1 MIVYVLQRNITLFL
15 VNMSINNTHIYYHFI
30 VTCIFFSKWKKKVEL
45 NNQLEERQHSY
56 VKYLDKI

>member
-30 VTCIFFSKWKKKVEL
+30 VTCIFFIKWIKKVEL
-45 NNQLEERQHSY
+45 NNQLEERKHSY
-56 VKYLDKI
+56 VKYLAKI